1 MCNWTQSRGEGRG
14 NRKKIFEDVMTKTFL
29 NVMKTVNPVYKNST
43 TLKHKT
49 HEENDVMAEHKQVS
63 PY

>member
-1 MCNWTQSRGEGRG
+1 
-14 NRKKIFEDVMTKTFL
+14 MTKTFL